1 VNDAFL
7 GRMGMSRAE
16 FRRFVT
22 AWRRRLDAA
31 SGPDATPEPTL
42 ARTMAGAAS
51 GKRVQATGDAA
62 ARTIVDAGPPRAALS
77 DAVEAEL
84 GGVRGRFRPVVR
96 AYLERVGQ
104 LAAEAE
110 SRQP

>member
-1 VNDAFL
+1 
-7 GRMGMSRAE
+7 
-16 FRRFVT
+16 
-22 AWRRRLDAA
+22 
-31 SGPDATPEPTL
+31 EPAR
-42 ARTMAGAAS
+42 ARTAAGADA
-51 GKRVQATGDAA
+51 GELVQATGDAA
-62 ARTIVDAGPPRAALS
+62 ARTIVDAGPPRAAPS
-77 DAVEAEL
+77 EVVEAEL